1 MKLGKNKF
9 AAVLAGAAL
18 SLGAGQASADV
29 YGLSALAVDNLNIL
43 FDATGGAAGAF
54 TFTTDA
60 SATLNGAAGAGSGIA
75 TCGGMFAVFNTCNG
89 AAPRLSSPVQNAPG
103 GGVIRGQDDFTHFGQ
118 VAEYSNAEASIISA
132 FLLLDPTT
140 STSAIAES
148 NLQTGSIAGASTGV
162 QSNTQLDLSF
172 AVGGEGGSFSIAF
185 DALLDVLTEVNGG
198 DLGLAQANSSLT
210 VTLQK
215 EGSTLVDWAPSG
227 TNTVA
232 TCAAGLT
239 CTAVES
245 AFDLNVSRSSSG
257 AANSESGNG
266 QFSLDVTGLT
276 SGSYTLAL
284 ASTQSTT
291 VLRSPQIPVP
301 GTLILF
307 GTALLLGARSLRR
320 KAA

>member
-1 MKLGKNKF
+1 MKSGKNKF

-29 YGLSALAVDNLNIL
+29 YGLSSLAVDNLNII
-43 FDATGGAAGAF
+43 FNATGGAAGAF

-75 TCGGMFAVFNTCNG
+75 TCGGLFAVFNTCNG
-89 AAPRLSSPVQNAPG
+89 VAPRLISPVQNAPG
-103 GGVIRGQDDFTHFGQ
+103 GGVMRAQDDFTQFGQ
-118 VAEYSNAEASIISA
+118 VAEYSNAQASIISA

-162 QSNTQLDLSF
+162 QSNTQLDLEFSV
-172 AVGGEGGSFSIAF
+172 AAGGSFSIAF

-198 DLGLAQANSSLT
+198 DVGLAQANSSLT

-215 EGSTLVDWAPSG
+215 EGNTLVDWAPNG
-227 TNTVA
+227 TNGVQA
-232 TCAAGLT
+232 CAAGLT
-239 CTAVES
+239 CTAAEA

-257 AANSESGNG
+257 APNAEEGSGSY
-266 QFSLDVTGLT
+266 SLDVTGLT
-276 SGSYTLAL
+276 GGNYTLAL